1 MAKGDHIYIDCGAF
15 THHGIDCGDG
25 TVIHYTKREGH
36 KGIIA
41 CDSKTAFASQRSVKV
56 VEYGN
61 CDLPDIVIQRAKSR
75 LGENAYN
82 LFGNNCEHFARW
94 CKTGIHMSEQVDRA
108 EAYAGGTVGSAGTA
122 TAIAAVGAAAVPAG
136 VAVTSGA
143 GIMSGLATV
152 GAAVGGG
159 ALAGIGVIGA
169 APAVAAKM
177 AMDQILKDDE
187 YLTEKERKAR
197 EIGRNATTVGA
208 VAGTAGVVG
217 TVAAAGTVAGVSAA
231 GITSGLAAVG
241 GVVGGG
247 MAAGVVIAAAAPV
260 AAAAGL
266 GLGVYHL
273 CKWLSE

>member
-1 MAKGDHIYIDCGAF
+1 MTKGDHIYVNYGAF

-25 TVIHYTKREGH
+25 TVIHYTKTEEY
-36 KGIIA
+36 KCIISSTSWDSFVLGTSVRLMEYSM
-41 CDSKTAFASQRSVKV
+41 CDVPEV
-56 VEYGN
+56 
-61 CDLPDIVIQRAKSR
+61 VIQRAQNR

-108 EAYAGGTVGSAGTA
+108 EACAGGAGGSTSTA
-122 TAIAAVGAAAVPAG
+122 MAIGAVAVATVPAG
-136 VAVTSGA
+136 VAITSGA

-152 GAAVGGG
+152 GVAVGGG

-169 APAVAAKM
+169 APAVAATM
-177 AMDQILKDDE
+177 GMNQLLRDDE
-187 YLTEKERKAR
+187 YLTDDERMAR
-197 EIGRNATTVGA
+197 EMGRNATTVGA

-217 TVAAAGTVAGVSAA
+217 AVAVAGSVAGVSAA
-231 GITSGLAAVG
+231 GITSGLAAIG

-273 CKWLSE
+273 CRWLSE